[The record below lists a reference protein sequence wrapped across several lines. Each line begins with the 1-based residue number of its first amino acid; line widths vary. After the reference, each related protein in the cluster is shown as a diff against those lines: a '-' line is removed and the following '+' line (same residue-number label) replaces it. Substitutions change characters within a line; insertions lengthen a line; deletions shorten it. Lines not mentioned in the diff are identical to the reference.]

1 MSHVVH
7 MNKRTEIQKVVDM
20 GTRKF
25 VTSTIVHLSKI
36 VEQIILAKRVPHRE

>member
-1 MSHVVH
+1 

>member
-1 MSHVVH
+1 MGHVVH

-25 VTSTIVHLSKI
+25 VTSTIVHFSKI
-36 VEQIILAKRVPHRE
+36 VGPNNTSKKSAT